1 VLTALTFAVALVV
14 GLAATPFV
22 RSIAISRGYLDHPG
36 GRKIHTSPI
45 PRVGGVAMVLAF
57 GSAIGAAYLVAPDF
71 RAVGE
76 LEPNRV
82 PPILAG
88 AAVLV
93 VVGIIDDINGM
104 RARVKLVAQ
113 MAAATVAWVLG
124 LRIETLHLPWGSTD
138 LGVLSLPLT
147 VLWIVAVINALN
159 LIDGLDGLA
168 SGIALTVLGAFVVIA
183 AGDGVDSAPIVSA
196 AAAGASVGF
205 LAYNLHPAEIIMGDT
220 GSMFLGFVV
229 AAVAISIT
237 EDGLS
242 PAAPWVPIVALAIP
256 IVDTAWAIV
265 RRKARGGSVFVADR
279 GHIHHQLL
287 DRGMG
292 QRDAMLLLTAAS
304 GAVAILAILLGR
316 IS

>member
-1 VLTALTFAVALVV
+1 VLTALTFAVALVI
-14 GLAATPFV
+14 GLVATPLV
-22 RSIAISRGYLDHPG
+22 RSLAISRGYLDQPG

-57 GSAIGAAYLVAPDF
+57 GCAIAAAAFVAPEF
-71 RAVGE
+71 RSFGE

-88 AAVLV
+88 AALLV
-93 VVGIIDDINGM
+93 IVGIIDDVNGM
-104 RARVKLVAQ
+104 RARVKLAAQ
-113 MAAATVAWVLG
+113 IAAATLAWLLG
-124 LRIETLHLPWGSTD
+124 LRIETLHLPWGTLD
-138 LGVLSLPLT
+138 VGPLSLPLT
-147 VLWIVAVINALN
+147 VVWIVAVINALN

-168 SGIALTVLGAFVVIA
+168 SGIALTVLGAFVVLA
-183 AGDGVDSAPIVSA
+183 AGDGVDSALIVSA
-196 AAAGASVGF
+196 AAAGAAVGF

-237 EDGLS
+237 EDGLT
-242 PAAPWVPIVALAIP
+242 PVPPWVPIVALAVP
-256 IVDTAWAIV
+256 IADTAWAIV
-265 RRKARGGSVFVADR
+265 RRKARGGSVFVADK

-287 DRGMG
+287 NAGMG

-304 GAVAILAILLGR
+304 GAVAMLAILLGR
-316 IS
+316 LS